1 MSSPVAPM
9 MNGALEQM
17 GAIKETIVNQYITKV
32 LHSNV
37 ITSFQ
42 NIFMPTYFETGKN
55 YLSVL
60 FIRIISICFL
70 FFILFARPVSA
81 AATNAYNFDGGD
93 YVSMSNIVADL
104 NGQSVMTISLW
115 AKFTDTSTAHC
126 LFGHTGGKLYF
137 CFDGDGTIGAAGK
150 LIAGQNSGAHANIS
164 TNTVTLNDN
173 TWYHLVVVY
182 SASDWT
188 IYVNGV
194 SEPLDKLPYAVTL
207 NGLGSGDFYV
217 GYSPSLGNKFF
228 DGVMDD
234 FQVYNTALDQTAVTN
249 LYGGGDPTEISAS
262 ATGLIAYWKM
272 NGTGTTGVSSVIDSQ
287 TTGDN
292 TGQLGANTTSGVDDP
307 TTGATGI
314 ASVTDAIAPNIS
326 SISIVNSDH
335 KVGDIVNATITVT
348 SDTDDYT
355 TGSGAITGTIN
366 GYTLGSLSKTNNT
379 TYTATF
385 SVIDGGTDVAAGTN
399 IAVSFTIDDS
409 SGNTSAAFSTAII
422 QASDA
427 IYANLPDVDLTANT
441 NTIAEDGG
449 VSTLTATLNSSL
461 NNQWPTGITVNL
473 AYTGTGTAGMDYT
486 KSDSIV
492 ISSGN
497 SSNTSTLTGTAD
509 TVFDAAAAETAIVDI
524 SSISVG
530 NEGTTN
536 QQTITITDAET
547 APTVTLSVGSASIAE
562 NGGTSSIT
570 ATLSHETYDNAVVNF
585 SYSGTATGG
594 GTDYNTPSSSIT
606 INAGSLTANTVSGI
620 TAVDDGSSDGNLIIV
635 IDISSVTGSASENG
649 TQQKTVTIIEDD
661 NTAPAL
667 TNLLTAYTVIEDVAS
682 AINLSAATF
691 SDTEGDSLTVTLAV
705 NGGTIASIDGNAVT
719 GNVTITNSGTSSMT
733 IAGSIADIHTYL
745 DTVNKIE
752 VTTATNSLTDITLT
766 LTPNDGELSGASV
779 TSTLSVTPVNDAP
792 TVSIGANQ
800 TVGGVGIGG
809 VTQTVNTFASS
820 FNDGDDG
827 TQAISNFVISEASD
841 VNNVV
846 SAVDI
851 NNAGNLTYTPASNVE
866 GVATINIQVQDDG
879 LTANSGVDTSP
890 IQTFTITVDTL
901 APVAPSTP
909 DLATGADSGD
919 SDSDNITSDITP
931 TLSGTAESGTTIK
944 LYSDQEGG
952 GSTLLTSG
960 TATGGT
966 WDLTTSALTANVT
979 HSITA
984 TATDTLGNVGAASSG
999 LSIAI
1004 DTTPPTLQ
1012 ILSPA
1017 DNATGLSSSAN
1028 ISMDFDENIALGAG
1042 NITINHSS
1050 DNSTVATINVAA
1062 HGGQLSITND
1072 TLTVNPS
1079 ANLAD
1084 NTEYYVL
1091 MDATV
1096 IDDISGNSFTGIST
1110 ATDWSF
1116 TTADISPPTVTGV
1129 TVKGS
1134 PNDIDTSM
1142 QFTVAFDEN
1151 ANAITT
1157 SDFTVTT
1164 VSGDATGDVTAVS
1177 ASSGTSVDVTVSNI
1191 SGAGSIRLDLN
1202 TGTNIIDDDANGNNN
1217 NGYVSTYTSG
1227 ASHNVDRTAPVISAI
1242 VIPNSPHKVGDVV
1255 TATITVSTDTDTYIL
1270 GASTVG
1276 GYTLAS
1282 FGKTDDTTYT
1292 ATFTITDGGA
1302 DVDAGADIPVSLI
1315 LSDASGNSNAAFTTA
1330 ISQVSDAIYANLPD
1344 FTLSAAD
1351 GILGESGDTEI
1362 ITASITGS
1370 LNNKWPVNLSV
1381 PLSFADTNN
1390 SGINNDYSVSGSS
1403 ITITAGLS
1411 SGLITATGIDDAIFD
1426 APSNESFVVS
1436 IGSLS
1441 IGNDNGGDP
1450 TIIITDDEVT
1460 PVVTLQVSDNTI
1472 NEDGGMAS
1480 ITATLNNATYENV
1493 TVNLSYTGAATSAG
1507 TDYNTPSTNIT
1518 ITGGATSGDAVTGIT
1533 SVNDSVE
1540 EGDET
1545 IIIDVS
1551 TISDGSAV
1559 EDGAQQQTITITDDD
1574 DTTPPVFDSTPV
1586 LSTITDAGATLAVDI
1601 DEQGDVYYIVV
1612 DQADTAP
1619 TATQTKAAINYAGAT
1634 VHASGTIAT
1643 TSTTGTANIVGLS
1656 DAVNY
1661 TVYVV
1666 AQDTN
1671 TNLQADG
1678 SMVALNLTTLDTLP
1692 NVASITLSGTP
1703 AQTASTITYNMV
1715 FSDDVIN
1722 VDITDLT
1729 LTLVSGATHVVPVIN
1744 TVSGSGTSYTVTIT
1758 TGVTVGDI
1766 RLDLNAGTDIVDE
1779 SNNIP
1784 AGYITGEV
1792 HSVNTN
1798 LSPTII
1804 EATNSVGPFDID
1816 EDVKTSLDLSDVFT
1830 ADDNGNEITVTLS
1843 SDNGLLF
1850 AKDGNSTVSS
1860 TTIAGSSVTG
1870 TSSITLTGQG
1880 NDINTFL
1887 DDVTRI
1893 LFQTTLNNTD
1903 VSTLTITSNDWF
1915 EAGTGLSKTITINAI
1930 NDAPAISGVPTTSVV
1945 DGNAYSFTPTASD
1958 IENET
1963 LSFTITNQPTWAS
1976 FDTATGE
1983 LSGNPTPAHVGTTS
1997 GIVIRVIDSNG
2008 AGNDLASFNVEVTAS
2023 NAAPVITQGTNT
2035 TVVMSEDGSPTAFS
2049 LTLGATDANS
2059 DLLTWIISSQATNG
2073 SATVSG
2079 TGNSQAISYTP
2090 NNHYFGADS
2099 FVVNVS
2105 DGLVNDTI
2113 TVNVTVSSVN
2123 DLPNFTS
2130 TGVTAGT
2137 QDINYNYNIIASD
2150 SDDSS
2155 LTITATTKP
2164 TWLTVADNGNGTATL
2179 SGLPTNANIGN
2190 NSVVLIVVDNENG
2203 TAIQSFTV
2211 VVSDTNDAPVITG
2224 IPGTAVAQDVVYS
2237 FTPSVS
2243 DVDAG
2248 DTQTF
2253 SLTNKPSWAA
2263 FSTTT
2268 GTLTGTP
2275 ADDDVGVTVGIVIT
2289 VTDSAGATASLT
2301 AFSVTVSNTNDAPV
2315 ITGTPTI
2322 TVAQDVVYSF
2332 TPSVSDVDAGDT
2344 QTFSITNKPSWT
2356 AFSATTGA
2364 LIGTPTNDDVGVTA
2378 DIVITVTDSAGDTAS
2393 LTAFS
2398 VTVSNTN
2405 EAPVITGT
2413 PTITVAQDVVYSFT
2427 PSVSDVDAGDIQTFS
2442 ITNKPSWAAFSAT
2455 TGALTGTPAND
2466 DVGVTVGIV
2475 ITVTDSAG
2483 ATASLT
2489 AFNVTV
2495 SNTNDAPVI
2504 TGKPATTVV
2513 QDVAYSFTPSVSDV
2527 DAGDTQTFSI
2537 TNKPSWT
2544 AFSTTTGALIGTPTN
2559 DDVGVTAGI
2568 VITVT
2573 DSAGDTAS
2581 LTAFSVTVSNTNDA
2595 PVIKGKPATRV
2606 VQDVAYSFTPSV
2618 TDAGDTHTFSINNKP
2633 SWAAFSTTTGAL
2645 TGTPSKSDIGT
2656 TSGIIISVTDSGNAS
2671 ANLTAF
2677 NLEVV
2682 EINQAPVAAE
2692 VSQTLA
2698 EDSDTSVILSA
2709 TDNNEGD
2716 EFTFIIASE
2725 PLHGS
2730 LTASSNNTAKWQYTP
2745 EADYYGEDSFTYMAN
2760 DGDADSAPATVSLTI
2775 TSVNDAPVATDDD
2788 ITLASNEAGV
2798 YVIDVLSNDSDI
2810 ENDELNI
2817 TNASASIGSVSIDNN
2832 QLVYQTQ
2839 AGVQGVIS
2847 LDYVINDGH
2856 PTQDNGSAQARVTLF
2871 IDGGINVQLPI
2882 ITLPEDI
2889 IVNATGLFTKVDLG
2903 VATAVDNAGQILPVS
2918 LVDGSTLFRPGN
2930 NIAYWQAEDIQGLK
2944 SVASQS
2950 VVVHPLISMS
2960 RDKTSVEGTSHD
2972 VFIYLNGAA
2981 PIYPVTIGY
2990 SVSGSADAND
3000 HNLISGDIVIDSGE
3014 VGSISFDVLAD
3025 EMAEESETLTITL
3038 DDTLNLGAKSAYTLT
3053 ITEQNIAPQVNYSVT
3068 QDNEQRLLIE
3078 NNAGQVVIQT
3088 QVSDSNTLDTHQYQW
3103 LDSDSELVDVDNDE
3117 TTYTFETTGLK
3128 DGIQTLNLVVTDNGD
3143 TPLSTTAN
3151 IYLVITEVLVVLTDV
3166 DSDGDLIPDNEEGLG
3181 DDDFDG
3187 IPNYLD
3193 VPSACNVMPQQV
3205 VESQV
3210 FLVEGESGVC
3220 LRKGATVANNKS
3232 GGLEL
3237 APDEVQNDEDTLN
3250 VGGIFDFIAY
3260 GLSEAGQS
3268 YNLVLPQRLPIPA
3281 NALYRKLTP
3290 VNGWVDFVVDV
3301 NNQFASS
3308 QGSFGFCPPPGDASW
3323 TIGLNEGHWCVQL
3336 TIEDGGPNDDD
3347 GLANGSIDD
3356 PGGVAVLI
3364 STNHFPVAEAE
3375 TTSTAQNTPITI
3387 DVLLNDSDEDNDT
3400 LTIDSASADF
3410 GVVYIDSNIQQL
3422 IYTPAISFIGAATIN
3437 YGVSDGNGGTS
3448 FANVTV
3454 NVTVIE
3460 NQAPVTQNDSA
3471 STDDRTA
3478 IIIAPLANDS
3488 DGNNDT
3494 LTLISADAQQGNVT
3508 IGTDNTLT
3516 YTPKKGFD
3524 GEDNIT
3530 YTIDDGK
3537 GSQAT
3542 GQITVTVIAYE
3553 IITVT
3558 NTSRG
3563 GGAMAWWFIGIVSLL
3578 AYRRK
3583 MARVNSRA
3591 ASQERLKNQGA
3602 GS

>member
-1 MSSPVAPM
+1 
-9 MNGALEQM
+9 
-17 GAIKETIVNQYITKV
+17 VNQYITKV

-37 ITSFQ
+37 ITAFQ
-42 NIFMPTYFETGKN
+42 NIFLPTCFETGKN

-70 FFILFARPVSA
+70 FFIFFARPVSA

-93 YVSMSNIVADL
+93 YASMSNIVADL
-104 NGQSVMTISLW
+104 NGQSAMTISLW
-115 AKFTDTSTAHC
+115 AKFTDTSAAHC

-137 CFDGDGTIGAAGK
+137 CFDGDGTIGAPGK
-150 LIAGQNSGAHANIS
+150 LIAGQNSGADANIS

-188 IYVNGV
+188 IYVNGA
-194 SEPLDKLPYAVTL
+194 SEPLDKRPFAGTL

-217 GYSPSLGNKFF
+217 GYSSSLGNKFF

-234 FQVYNTALDQTAVTN
+234 FQVYNTALDQTAVTS
-249 LYGGGDPTEISAS
+249 LYAAGSPTEIPANT
-262 ATGLIAYWKM
+262 TGLITYWKM
-272 NGTGTTGVSSVIDSQ
+272 NGTATTGAASVIDSE
-287 TTGDN
+287 TAGNN
-292 TGQLGANTTSGVDDP
+292 TGQLGANTTSEANDP

-314 ASVTDAIAPNIS
+314 VSAADAIAPTIS
-326 SISIVNSDH
+326 AVSITDSVH
-335 KVGDIVNATITVT
+335 KVGDTVTATITVT
-348 SDTDDYT
+348 SDADDYT

-385 SVIDGGTDVAAGTN
+385 SITDGGSDVAEGST
-399 IAVSFTIDDS
+399 IAVNFTLDDS
-409 SGNTSAAFSTAII
+409 AGNTSSAYSTAIS
-422 QASDA
+422 QSSDA
-427 IYANLPDVDLTANT
+427 IYANLPEVNLSANT

-449 VSTLTATLNSSL
+449 VSILTATLSGSL
-461 NNQWPTGITVNL
+461 NNQWPAGITVNL
-473 AYTGTGTAGMDYT
+473 AYTGTGTAGTDYT

-524 SSISVG
+524 SSVSVG

-547 APTVTLSVGSASIAE
+547 APTVTLSVGNTSIAE

-606 INAGSLTANTVSGI
+606 INAGSLTANTVTGI
-620 TAVDDGSSDGNLIIV
+620 TAVDDGSSDGNLTIV

-667 TNLLTAYTVIEDVAS
+667 TNLLTAYTVIEDIAS

-705 NGGTIASIDGNAVT
+705 NGGTIASIDGNVVT
-719 GNVTITNSGTSSMT
+719 SNVTITNSGTSSMT

-800 TVGGVGIGG
+800 TVGGVGMGG

-827 TQAISNFVISEASD
+827 TQAISNFIISEAND

-851 NNAGNLTYTPASNVE
+851 DNAGHLTYTPASNLE
-866 GVATINIQVQDDG
+866 GVATINVQVQDDG
-879 LTANSGVDTSP
+879 STANSGVDTSP
-890 IQTFTITVDTL
+890 IQTFTITVDT
-901 APVAPSTP
+901 V
-909 DLATGADSGD
+909 
-919 SDSDNITSDITP
+919 
-931 TLSGTAESGTTIK
+931 
-944 LYSDQEGG
+944 
-952 GSTLLTSG
+952 
-960 TATGGT
+960 
-966 WDLTTSALTANVT
+966 
-979 HSITA
+979 
-984 TATDTLGNVGAASSG
+984 
-999 LSIAI
+999 
-1004 DTTPPTLQ
+1004 
-1012 ILSPA
+1012 
-1017 DNATGLSSSAN
+1017 
-1028 ISMDFDENIALGAG
+1028 
-1042 NITINHSS
+1042 
-1050 DNSTVATINVAA
+1050 
-1062 HGGQLSITND
+1062 
-1072 TLTVNPS
+1072 
-1079 ANLAD
+1079 
-1084 NTEYYVL
+1084 
-1091 MDATV
+1091 
-1096 IDDISGNSFTGIST
+1096 
-1110 ATDWSF
+1110 
-1116 TTADISPPTVTGV
+1116 
-1129 TVKGS
+1129 
-1134 PNDIDTSM
+1134 
-1142 QFTVAFDEN
+1142 
-1151 ANAITT
+1151 
-1157 SDFTVTT
+1157 
-1164 VSGDATGDVTAVS
+1164 
-1177 ASSGTSVDVTVSNI
+1177 
-1191 SGAGSIRLDLN
+1191 
-1202 TGTNIIDDDANGNNN
+1202 
-1217 NGYVSTYTSG
+1217 
-1227 ASHNVDRTAPVISAI
+1227 APVISAI

-1255 TATITVSTDTDTYIL
+1255 TATITVGTDTDTYTL
-1270 GASTVG
+1270 GNSTVG

-1282 FGKTDDTTYT
+1282 FSKTNDTTYT
-1292 ATFTITDGGA
+1292 ATFTITDGGV

-1315 LSDASGNSNAAFTTA
+1315 LTDASGNSNAAFTTA

-1351 GILGESGDTEI
+1351 GTLSESGDTEI

-1381 PLSFADTNN
+1381 PLSFDDTNN

-1411 SGLITATGIDDAIFD
+1411 SGFITATGIDDAIFD

-1450 TIIITDDEVT
+1450 TIIITDDELT

-1480 ITATLNNATYENV
+1480 ITATLNNATYANV
-1493 TVNLSYTGAATSAG
+1493 TVDLSYTGTATSAG
-1507 TDYNTPSTNIT
+1507 TDYNSPSANIT
-1518 ITGGATSGDAVTGIT
+1518 IIGGATSGDAVTGIT
-1533 SVNDSVE
+1533 SVNDNVE
-1540 EGDET
+1540 EGDEA

-1551 TISDGSAV
+1551 TISDGSAT
-1559 EDGAQQQTITITDDD
+1559 ENGAQQQTITITDDD
-1574 DTTPPVFDSTPV
+1574 DTTPPVFESGTPV
-1586 LSTITDAGATLAVDI
+1586 LSNINVAGATLAVDI

-1612 DQADTAP
+1612 DQGVTAP
-1619 TATQTKAAINYAGAT
+1619 TAVQTKAPINYTGAT
-1634 VHASGTIAT
+1634 VHASGTIT
-1643 TSTTGTANIVGLS
+1643 TINTTGTANIVGLS
-1656 DAVNY
+1656 DAIDY

-1671 TNLQADG
+1671 ANLQANA
-1678 SMVALNLTTLDTLP
+1678 SVEALTLTTDDILP
-1692 NVASITLSGTP
+1692 NITSITLSGP
-1703 AQTASTITYNMV
+1703 TAATAPNITYNVV

-1722 VDITDLT
+1722 VDITDFT
-1729 LTLVSGATHVVPVIN
+1729 LTLVNGATHVVPVIN
-1744 TVSGSGTSYTVTIT
+1744 TLSAVGGSGTSYTVTIT

-1779 SNNIP
+1779 SSNTTP
-1784 AGYITGEV
+1784 DGYTGGDV
-1792 HSVNTN
+1792 HSVDTN

-1804 EATNSVGPFDID
+1804 EQPNPIGIFTID

-1830 ADDNGNEITVTLS
+1830 ADDNGDEITVTLS

-1850 AKDGNSTVSS
+1850 ATDGNGTVSS

-1870 TSSITLTGQG
+1870 TSSITLTGLG

-1903 VSTLTITSNDWF
+1903 VSTLTITSDDWF

-1930 NDAPAISGVPTTSVV
+1930 NDAPTISGVPATSVV

-1958 IENET
+1958 IENDT
-1963 LSFTITNQPTWAS
+1963 LGFAITNPPTWAS

-1983 LSGNPTPAHVGTTS
+1983 LSGNPTPAHVGTTT
-1997 GIVIRVIDSNG
+1997 GIVIRVEDSNG
-2008 AGNDLASFNVEVTAS
+2008 AGNDLAAFNVEVTAS

-2035 TVVMSEDGSPTAFS
+2035 TVVMSEDGSPTAFL

-2059 DLLTWIISSQATNG
+2059 DPLTWSISSQATNG

-2079 TGNSQAISYTP
+2079 TGNSKAVSYTP
-2090 NNHYFGADS
+2090 TNHYFGADS

-2130 TGVTAGT
+2130 TGVTAAT
-2137 QDINYNYNIIASD
+2137 QDSNYNYNIIASD
-2150 SDDSS
+2150 SDDST
-2155 LTITATTKP
+2155 LAITATTKP

-2179 SGLPTNANIGN
+2179 SGLPTNANVGN
-2190 NSVVLIVVDNENG
+2190 NSVVLSVVDNENAA
-2203 TAIQSFTV
+2203 AIQSFTV
-2211 VVSDTNDAPVITG
+2211 VVSNTNDAPVITG
-2224 IPGTAVAQDVVYS
+2224 TPAITVAQDVVYS

-2243 DVDAG
+2243 DADTG

-2253 SLTNKPSWAA
+2253 SITNKPDWAA

-2268 GTLTGTP
+2268 GVLTGTP
-2275 ADDDVGVTVGIVIT
+2275 TNDDVGVTAGIVIT
-2289 VTDSAGATASLT
+2289 ATDSAGATASLT

-2315 ITGTPTI
+2315 ISGTPAT
-2322 TVAQDVVYSF
+2322 TVAQDEAYSF
-2332 TPSVSDVDAGDT
+2332 TPSVSDADAGDT
-2344 QTFSITNKPSWT
+2344 QTFSITNKPNW
-2356 AFSATTGA
+2356 AEFSAITGA
-2364 LIGTPTNDDVGVTA
+2364 LTGTPTNDDVGVTA
-2378 DIVITVTDSAGDTAS
+2378 GIVITATDSAGATAS

-2427 PSVSDVDAGDIQTFS
+2427 PSVADVDAGDTHTFS
-2442 ITNKPSWAAFSAT
+2442 ITNKPSWAAFIAT
-2455 TGALTGTPAND
+2455 TGALT
-2466 DVGVTVGIV
+2466 
-2475 ITVTDSAG
+2475 
-2483 ATASLT
+2483 
-2489 AFNVTV
+2489 
-2495 SNTNDAPVI
+2495 
-2504 TGKPATTVV
+2504 
-2513 QDVAYSFTPSVSDV
+2513 
-2527 DAGDTQTFSI
+2527 
-2537 TNKPSWT
+2537 
-2544 AFSTTTGALIGTPTN
+2544 GTPTN

-2568 VITVT
+2568 VITAT
-2573 DSAGDTAS
+2573 DSAGATAS

-2595 PVIKGKPATRV
+2595 PVITGTPAITAA
-2606 VQDVAYSFTPSV
+2606 QDEAYNFTPSV
-2618 TDAGDTHTFSINNKP
+2618 SDADAGDTSTFSITNKP
-2633 SWAAFSTTTGAL
+2633 NWATFSATTGAL
-2645 TGTPSKSDIGT
+2645 TGTPTNDDVGVTAGVVIT
-2656 TSGIIISVTDSGNAS
+2656 ATDSAGGAAS
-2671 ANLTAF
+2671 LTPF
-2677 NLEVV
+2677 NLEVIV
-2682 EINQAPVAAE
+2682 INQAPVAAD
-2692 VSQTLA
+2692 VSETLA
-2698 EDSDTSVILSA
+2698 EDSDTSVTLTA
-2709 TDNNEGD
+2709 TDNDEGD
-2716 EFTFIIASE
+2716 EFTFVIASE

-2730 LTASSNNTAKWQYTP
+2730 LTASLDNTAQWQYTP
-2745 EADYYGEDSFTYMAN
+2745 EADYQGEDSFTYTAN
-2760 DGDADSAPATVSLTI
+2760 DGDADSAPATVTLTI

-2788 ITLASNEAGV
+2788 ITLASNETGV

-2810 ENDELNI
+2810 ENDELTI
-2817 TNASASIGSVSIDNN
+2817 TNASASIGRVSIDNN

-2847 LDYVINDGH
+2847 LEYVINDGH

-2882 ITLPEDI
+2882 ITLPEDV

-2930 NIAYWQAEDIQGLK
+2930 HVAYWQAEDSQGLK

-2950 VVVHPLISMS
+2950 VIVHPLITMS

-2981 PIYPVTIGY
+2981 PLYPVTIGY

-3025 EMAEESETLTITL
+3025 DMAEDSETLTITL
-3038 DDTLNLGAKSAYTLT
+3038 DDTLNLGAGSAYTLT
-3053 ITEQNIAPQVNYSVT
+3053 IAEQNIAPQVTYSVM

-3078 NNAGQVVIQT
+3078 NNAGQVVIET
-3088 QVSDSNTLDTHQYQW
+3088 EVSDSNTLDTHQYQW

-3117 TTYTFETTGLK
+3117 TTYTFDATGLTA
-3128 DGIQTLNLVVTDNGD
+3128 GIQILSLVVTDNGD
-3143 TPLSTTAN
+3143 TPLSTTTN

-3181 DDDFDG
+3181 DDDLDG

-3193 VPSACNVMPQQV
+3193 VPSACNVMPQQAS
-3205 VESQV
+3205 ESQV
-3210 FLVEGESGVC
+3210 FLVEGEAGVC
-3220 LRKGATVANNKS
+3220 LRKGSTVANNKS

-3237 APDEVQNDEDTLN
+3237 APDEVLNDEDTLN
-3250 VGGIFDFIAY
+3250 VGGLFDFIAY

-3281 NALYRKLTP
+3281 FALYRKLTP
-3290 VNGWVDFVVDV
+3290 INGWVDFVVDV
-3301 NNQFASS
+3301 NNQVASS

-3323 TIGLNEGHWCVQL
+3323 SIGLSEGHWCVQL

-3387 DVLLNDSDEDNDT
+3387 DVLGNDSDEDNDT
-3400 LTIDSASADF
+3400 LTINSASADF
-3410 GVVYIDSNIQQL
+3410 GVVDIAINIQQL
-3422 IYTPAISFIGAATIN
+3422 IYTPPINFIGVATIN
-3437 YGVSDGNGGTS
+3437 YGVSDGNGGSS
-3448 FANVTV
+3448 FANVT
-3454 NVTVIE
+3454 VTVIE
-3460 NQAPVTQNDSA
+3460 NQAPVAQNDSA

-3488 DGNNDT
+3488 DGNDDT
-3494 LTLISADAQQGNVT
+3494 LTLISADAQQGSVT
-3508 IGTDNTLT
+3508 LGTDNTLT
-3516 YTPKKGFD
+3516 YTPKTGFD
-3524 GEDNIT
+3524 GEDIIT
-3530 YTIDDGK
+3530 YSIDDGK
-3537 GSQAT
+3537 GGQAT
-3542 GQITVTVIAYE
+3542 GQITVTVNAYK

-3558 NTSRG
+3558 NTSSG

-3591 ASQERLKNQGA
+3591 APQQIPKDQGA
-3602 GS
+3602 RS